1 LRFALD
7 DQIAAQPEAVARIV
21 SREMP
26 RLDASRPVV
35 FTGIGTSLHAARVA
49 AAWTW
54 LVSGG
59 RVRATA
65 VDAHHLALCYPLTA
79 DDQVVVISHRGYK
92 RYPQAAL
99 AKAKAAGATA
109 IAIVG
114 ADAPTRMPT
123 PPCAP
128 ARMRRPARSPCP
140 TCRHWPRSP
149 GWWPA

>member
-1 LRFALD
+1 MRFALD
-7 DQIAAQPEAVARIV
+7 DQIAAQPDAVAEII

-26 RLDASRPVV
+26 RLDACRPVV
-35 FTGIGTSLHAARVA
+35 FAGIGTSLHAAQVA

-59 RVRATA
+59 RVRAA
-65 VDAHHLALCYPLTA
+65 AADAHHLALCYPLTA

-92 RYPQAAL
+92 RYPGAAL
-99 AKAKAAGATA
+99 DKARAAGATT
-109 IAIVG
+109 IAVVG
-114 ADAPTRMPT
+114 ADAPGQNADVTVRT
-123 PPCAP
+123 